1 MHTEELLSQASPGSS
16 GGGGK
21 EGKGRPTQA
30 TYKSASP
37 SWQGDFFFLLSSLVV
52 KDFKIR
58 YRNMSLGVFWSVLNP
73 IVMMGVLTFVFTK
86 LTPNRSMPNFPVYLM
101 CGLVPFNFFSIAWIS
116 GTTSLVDNAGLIKR
130 VQVPR
135 EIVPLAA
142 VLSNCLHLLI
152 QICLLFILVFA
163 FGYSVNRYWL
173 WLPYVWT
180 MEVIFVCGLSLVTA
194 ALNVYVRDMRYLVES
209 TNTVLF
215 WLVPIVYTF
224 SSPPRLY
231 AEISNLNPL
240 AALIVAMRY
249 ILMDGTSPGGILLVK
264 LTLASLCM
272 LGMGLLLFQK
282 LKRRFYDHL

>member
-1 MHTEELLSQASPGSS
+1 MHTEELLPASSAGSS
-16 GGGGK
+16 SQV
-21 EGKGRPTQA
+21 EGKAGRAA
-30 TYKSASP
+30 TYKNANP
-37 SWQGDFFFLLSSLVV
+37 SWGGDFFFVLSSLVL

-73 IVMMGVLTFVFTK
+73 VVMMGVLTFVFTF
-86 LTPNRSMPNFPVYLM
+86 LNRSPEPNFPVYLM
-101 CGLVPFNFFSIAWIS
+101 CGLVPYNFFTIAWIS

-152 QICLLFILVFA
+152 QICLLIILVFS
-163 FGYSVNRYWL
+163 FGYSINRYWL
-173 WLPYVWT
+173 WLPYVWA
-180 MEVIFVCGLSLVTA
+180 MEVLFVCGLSLVSS

-215 WLVPIVYTF
+215 WVVPIVYTL
-224 SSPPRLY
+224 SNPPWIY
-231 AEISNLNPL
+231 EKVDNLNPL
-240 AALIVAMRY
+240 SALILVMRK
-249 ILMDGTSPGGILLVK
+249 IMMHGQPPDLMTLAK
-264 LTLASLCM
+264 LTGVALFMFAIG
-272 LGMGLLLFQK
+272 LGVFQK

>member
-1 MHTEELLSQASPGSS
+1 MHTEELLPAASAGSS
-16 GGGGK
+16 SGL
-21 EGKGRPTQA
+21 EGKLRKSS
-30 TYKSASP
+30 TYRNANP
-37 SWQGDFFFLLSSLVV
+37 SWRGDFFFVLTSLVL

-73 IVMMGVLTFVFTK
+73 IVMMGVLTFVFTR
-86 LTPNRSMPNFPVYLM
+86 LSPNRSMVNFPVYMM
-101 CGLVPFNFFSIAWIS
+101 CGLVPYNFFSIAWIS

-142 VLSNCLHLLI
+142 VFSNCLHLLI
-152 QICLLFILVFA
+152 QICLLFVLVFA
-163 FGYSVNRYWL
+163 FGYSVNRYWA
-173 WLPYVWT
+173 WLPYVWA
-180 MEVIFVCGLSLVTA
+180 MEIIFVCGLSLVTS

-224 SSPPRLY
+224 SSPPLLY
-231 AEISNLNPL
+231 AAIDHINPL
-240 AALIVAMRY
+240 SALILAMRK
-249 ILMDGTSPGGILLVK
+249 ILMDGQTPGWVLLSK
-264 LTLASLCM
+264 LTFVALFMFGA
-272 LGMGLLLFQK
+272 GLLLFQK

>member
-1 MHTEELLSQASPGSS
+1 MHTEELLPASSAGSSS
-16 GGGGK
+16 GG
-21 EGKGRPTQA
+21 EGKRHTPPTY
-30 TYKSASP
+30 TSTNP
-37 SWQGDFFFLLSSLVV
+37 SWSGDFFFVLSSLVL

-73 IVMMGVLTFVFTK
+73 IVMMGVLTFVFTY
-86 LTPNRSMPNFPVYLM
+86 LTPSSMPNFPVRLM
-101 CGLVPFNFFSIAWIS
+101 CGLVPYNFFSIAWIS

-163 FGYSVNRYWL
+163 SGYHVNRYWA
-173 WLPYVWT
+173 WLPYVWV
-180 MEVIFVCGLSLVTA
+180 MEVIFVCGLSLVTS

-209 TNTVLF
+209 TNTVMF
-215 WLVPIVYTF
+215 WLVPIVYAQLG
-224 SSPPRLY
+224 SPPLIY
-231 AEISNLNPL
+231 AAIDHVNPL
-240 AALIVAMRY
+240 SALILMMRR
-249 ILMDGTSPGGILLVK
+249 IVMDGQPPGLTTVTNMTIASLITFGAGLLV
-264 LTLASLCM
+264 
-272 LGMGLLLFQK
+272 FQK

>member
-1 MHTEELLSQASPGSS
+1 MHTEELLPATSVGSS
-16 GGGGK
+16 SGT
-21 EGKGRPTQA
+21 PS
-30 TYKSASP
+30 TYKSANP
-37 SWQGDFFFLLSSLVV
+37 SWNGDFLFVLTSLVL

-73 IVMMGVLTFVFTK
+73 IVMMGVLTFVFTVVNQS
-86 LTPNRSMPNFPVYLM
+86 PIPHFPVYVM
-101 CGLVPFNFFSIAWIS
+101 CGLVPYNFFTIAWIS

-163 FGYSVNRYWL
+163 FGYSVNRYWI

-180 MEVIFVCGLSLVTA
+180 MEVIFVCGLSLITS
-194 ALNVYVRDMRYLVES
+194 ALNVYVRDLRYLVES
-209 TNTVLF
+209 TNMVLF
-215 WLVPIVYTF
+215 WLVPIFYSI
-224 SSPPRLY
+224 SSPPPAY
-231 AEISNLNPL
+231 VVAAHLNPL
-240 AALIVAMRY
+240 FALILAMRW
-249 ILMDGTSPGGILLVK
+249 ILMDGQAPRPQTVVLLTVVALSTFGIGWLV
-264 LTLASLCM
+264 
-272 LGMGLLLFQK
+272 FQR

>member
-1 MHTEELLSQASPGSS
+1 MHTEELLPAASAGSSS
-16 GGGGK
+16 GG
-21 EGKGRPTQA
+21 EGKLRTTS
-30 TYKSASP
+30 TYKNANP
-37 SWQGDFFFLLSSLVV
+37 SWHGDFLFVLSSLVV

-58 YRNMSLGVFWSVLNP
+58 YRNMSLGVFWSILNP

-86 LTPNRSMPNFPVYLM
+86 LSPNRAMPNFPVYMM
-101 CGLVPFNFFSIAWIS
+101 CGLVPYNFFSIAWIS

-163 FGYSVNRYWL
+163 FGYSVNRYWA
-173 WLPYVWT
+173 WLPYVWA
-180 MEVIFVCGLSLVTA
+180 MEVIFVCGLSLVTS

-209 TNTVLF
+209 SNTVLF

-224 SSPPRLY
+224 ASPPPLY
-231 AEISNLNPL
+231 AAIDHLNPL
-240 AALIVAMRY
+240 SALILAMRK
-249 ILMDGTSPGGILLVK
+249 ILMDGQTPGWVLLGK
-264 LTLASLCM
+264 LTFVALFMFAV
-272 LGMGLLLFQK
+272 GFGVFQK
-282 LKRRFYDHL
+282 LKQRFYDHL